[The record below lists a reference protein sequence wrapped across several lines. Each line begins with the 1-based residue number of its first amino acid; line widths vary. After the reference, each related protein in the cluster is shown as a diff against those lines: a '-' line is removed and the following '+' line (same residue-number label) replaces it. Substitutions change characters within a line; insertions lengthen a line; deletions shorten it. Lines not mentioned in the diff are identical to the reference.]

1 MEWRGRRESENVE
14 DRRGIGGIT
23 FIGGGAGLVII
34 LIISLLTGQNPLR
47 LLQQVG
53 GGGTQVAVDGNSP
66 ATGSSSSDDPLS
78 HFVRVV
84 LADTEDVW
92 NARFAA
98 MGKDYPEPKLVLFTM
113 QVNSACGGASAAS
126 GPFYCPEDG
135 KVYID
140 LSFYN
145 ELHRRFGAPGDFA
158 QAYVIAHEV
167 GHHVQ
172 RLLGISEKVE
182 RLRGRVTQ
190 EEYNRWS
197 VRLELQ
203 ADFLAGVWAHDTE
216 RAKQVLEAGDLEEA
230 LRAAAAIGD
239 DTLQRRS
246 RGYVVPESFTHGT
259 AAQRV
264 HWFRKGWET
273 SDLNQGDT
281 FSLSDSEL

>member
-1 MEWRGRRESENVE
+1 MEYPMVAQIGTTSGE
-14 DRRGIGGIT
+14 DYLDI
-23 FIGGGAGLVII
+23 
-34 LIISLLTGQNPLR
+34 
-47 LLQQVG
+47 
-53 GGGTQVAVDGNSP
+53 
-66 ATGSSSSDDPLS
+66 
-78 HFVRVV
+78 
-84 LADTEDVW
+84 
-92 NARFAA
+92 
-98 MGKDYPEPKLVLFTM
+98 
-113 QVNSACGGASAAS
+113 
-126 GPFYCPEDG
+126 
-135 KVYID
+135 
-140 LSFYN
+140 
-145 ELHRRFGAPGDFA
+145 
-158 QAYVIAHEV
+158 VIAHEV